1 MIERGTAFYVRYG
14 YNETSGFIA
23 LVYEPLYIFESIYI
37 YTYICT
43 FIYLYVKKKLNSE
56 TAQSHG
62 NGRPNFLHVF

>member
-37 YTYICT
+37 YIYMY
-43 FIYLYVKKKLNSE
+43 IYLFIRKEKIE
-56 TAQSHG
+56 
-62 NGRPNFLHVF
+62 